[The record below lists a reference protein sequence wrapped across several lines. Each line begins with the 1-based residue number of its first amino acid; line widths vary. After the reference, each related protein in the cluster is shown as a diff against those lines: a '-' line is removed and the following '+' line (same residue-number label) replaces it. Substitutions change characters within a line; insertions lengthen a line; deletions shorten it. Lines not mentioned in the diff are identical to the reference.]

1 MRISLIVVALVIAL
15 WSREASGQSIVQKI
29 DWQAKAFE
37 SYLSQ
42 PPHSVPGLDLN
53 NRTVPGLDP
62 NNRRKK
68 PPKPDWPIGSR
79 AAAVP
84 PFVLDCAQRDTRVSS
99 NAASDLRRM

>member
-37 SYLSQ
+37 SYLPQ
-42 PPHSVPGLDLN
+42 PPHSVPGLDL
-53 NRTVPGLDP
+53 

-84 PFVLDCAQRDTRVSS
+84 PFVLDCVQRDTRVSS